1 VSLSASRARAV
12 ATGLLV
18 LLTAVW
24 GSTFFLIHDLVA
36 TVPPTDFLA
45 VRFSIAA
52 VLMLVMFWGNVRRL
66 RRHEWVVGLGLG
78 VVYGVAQLLQTVGL
92 AHTDASVSGFITG
105 TYVVLTPVFSAL
117 LLRER
122 VPASTWGAVALATL
136 GLAVLSLR
144 GGLSIGVG
152 ETLTLVAAAVYALH
166 ILGLGRWSTP
176 AHATGLAAVQMV
188 AIALVCVP
196 AALPGGIVLPSSGGQ
211 WAAVLYMATAAGVLA
226 LWVQTWAQARMSATR
241 AAIVM
246 TLEPVFAALFA
257 VVAGQEPL
265 TWRMVVGGILV
276 LAAMYV
282 VELRAAVRR
291 RTGEP
296 SSETLHHEVT

>member
-1 VSLSASRARAV
+1 VALSASRARAV
-12 ATGLLV
+12 ATGLLI

-24 GSTFFLIHDLVA
+24 GSTFFLIRDLVA

-52 VLMLVMFWGNVRRL
+52 VLMLVIFWPQVRRL
-66 RRHEWVVGLGLG
+66 GRHEWVVGLGLG
-78 VVYGVAQLLQTVGL
+78 VVYGVAQLLQTIGL

-122 VPASTWGAVALATL
+122 VPPSTWGAVALATV
-136 GLAVLSLR
+136 GLAVLSLH
-144 GGLSIGVG
+144 GGLALGLG
-152 ETLTLVAAAVYALH
+152 ETLTLACAAVYALH
-166 ILGLGRWSTP
+166 IIGLGRWSTP
-176 AHATGLAAVQMV
+176 AHATGLAAVQML
-188 AIALVCVP
+188 AIAVVCGGS
-196 AALPGGIVLPSSGGQ
+196 ALPGGIVLPSDGAQ

-246 TLEPVFAALFA
+246 TLEPVFAAFFA
-257 VVAGQEPL
+257 VAAGQESPS
-265 TWRMVVGGILV
+265 WRMVVGGVLV
-276 LAAMYV
+276 LAAMYL
-282 VELRAAVRR
+282 VELRAAARR
-291 RTGEP
+291 RAGEP
-296 SSETLHHEVT
+296 SAETLHHEVT

>member
-1 VSLSASRARAV
+1 VAPSASRARAV

-24 GSTFFLIHDLVA
+24 GSTFFLIHDLLA

-52 VLMLVMFWGNVRRL
+52 VLMLVIFWRNVRRL
-66 RRHEWVVGLGLG
+66 RPHEWVVGLGLG

-105 TYVVLTPVFSAL
+105 TYVVLTPVFSAV

-122 VPASTWGAVALATL
+122 VPATTWVAVALATL
-136 GLAVLSLR
+136 GLGVLSLR
-144 GGLSIGVG
+144 GELSIGVG
-152 ETLTLVAAAVYALH
+152 EMLTLVAAAVYALH

-176 AHATGLAAVQMV
+176 ARATGLAAVQMV
-188 AIALVCVP
+188 AIALVCVGS
-196 AALPGGIVLPSSGGQ
+196 AVPGGIVFPSSGGQ

-246 TLEPVFAALFA
+246 TLEPVFAAFFA
-257 VVAGQEPL
+257 VVAGQESL

-276 LAAMYV
+276 LVAMYL

-291 RTGEP
+291 RAGEP

>member
-1 VSLSASRARAV
+1 
-12 ATGLLV
+12 
-18 LLTAVW
+18 
-24 GSTFFLIHDLVA
+24 
-36 TVPPTDFLA
+36 
-45 VRFSIAA
+45 
-52 VLMLVMFWGNVRRL
+52 
-66 RRHEWVVGLGLG
+66 
-78 VVYGVAQLLQTVGL
+78 
-92 AHTDASVSGFITG
+92 
-105 TYVVLTPVFSAL
+105 
-117 LLRER
+117 
-122 VPASTWGAVALATL
+122 
-136 GLAVLSLR
+136 
-144 GGLSIGVG
+144 
-152 ETLTLVAAAVYALH
+152 LVAAAVYALH

-188 AIALVCVP
+188 AIALVCVLS
-196 AALPGGIVLPSSGGQ
+196 ALPGGIVLPSSGGQ

>member
-52 VLMLVMFWGNVRRL
+52 VLMLVMFWRNVRRL

-188 AIALVCVP
+188 AIALVCVLS
-196 AALPGGIVLPSSGGQ
+196 ALPGGIVLPSSGGQ

>member
-1 VSLSASRARAV
+1 MALSASRARAV

-24 GSTFFLIHDLVA
+24 GSTFFLIRDLVE

-52 VLMLVMFWGNVRRL
+52 VLMLVIFWPHVRRL

-78 VVYGVAQLLQTVGL
+78 AVYGLAQLLQTIGL

-117 LLRER
+117 LLGER
-122 VPASTWGAVALATL
+122 LPPSTWGAVGLATEGL
-136 GLAVLSLR
+136 GVLSLR
-144 GGLSIGVG
+144 GGLSFGLG
-152 ETLTLVAAAVYALH
+152 ETLTLACAAVYALH
-166 ILGLGRWSTP
+166 IIGLGRWSTP
-176 AHATGLAAVQMV
+176 SHATGLAAVQMI
-188 AIALVCVP
+188 AIAVVSVGS
-196 AALPGGIVLPSSGGQ
+196 AVPGGIVLPSGTGQ
-211 WAAVLYMATAAGVLA
+211 WTAVLYMATAAGVLA

-246 TLEPVFAALFA
+246 TLEPVFAAFFA
-257 VVAGQEPL
+257 VAAGQESP
-265 TWRMVVGGILV
+265 TWRMVVGGVLV
-276 LAAMYV
+276 LTAMYL
-282 VELRAAVRR
+282 VELRAAARR
-291 RTGEP
+291 RVGEP
-296 SSETLHHEVT
+296 SAETLHHEVT

>member
-1 VSLSASRARAV
+1 MALSASRARAV

-24 GSTFFLIHDLVA
+24 GSTFFLIRDLVE

-52 VLMLVMFWGNVRRL
+52 VLMLVIFWPHVRRL

-78 VVYGVAQLLQTVGL
+78 AVYGLAQLLQTIGL

-117 LLRER
+117 LLGER
-122 VPASTWGAVALATL
+122 LPPSTWGAVALATVGL
-136 GLAVLSLR
+136 GVLSLR
-144 GGLSIGVG
+144 GGLSFGLG
-152 ETLTLVAAAVYALH
+152 ETLTLACAAVYALH
-166 ILGLGRWSTP
+166 IIGLGRWSTP
-176 AHATGLAAVQMV
+176 SHATELAAVQMI
-188 AIALVCVP
+188 AIAVVSVGS
-196 AALPGGIVLPSSGGQ
+196 AVPGGIVLPSGIGQ
-211 WAAVLYMATAAGVLA
+211 WTAVLYMATAAVVLA

-246 TLEPVFAALFA
+246 TLEPVFAAFFA
-257 VVAGQEPL
+257 VAAGQESP
-265 TWRMVVGGILV
+265 TWRMVVGGVLV
-276 LAAMYV
+276 LTAMYL
-282 VELRAAVRR
+282 VELRAAARR
-291 RTGEP
+291 RVGEP
-296 SSETLHHEVT
+296 SAETLHHEVT

>member
-1 VSLSASRARAV
+1 VALSPSRARAV

-36 TVPPTDFLA
+36 SVPPTDFLA

-52 VLMLVMFWGNVRRL
+52 VLMVVIFGRNVRRL
-66 RRHEWVVGLGLG
+66 RRREWMVGLGLG

-122 VPASTWGAVALATL
+122 VPASTWFAVALATL

-144 GGLSIGVG
+144 GELSMGVG

-176 AHATGLAAVQMV
+176 AHATGLAAVQML
-188 AIALVCVP
+188 AIGLVCVGS
-196 AALPGGIVLPSSGGQ
+196 AVPGGIVLPSSGGQ

-246 TLEPVFAALFA
+246 TLEPVFAAFFA
-257 VVAGQEPL
+257 VVAGQEAL
-265 TWRMVVGGILV
+265 SWRLVVGGILV
-276 LAAMYV
+276 LAAMYL

-291 RTGEP
+291 RAGEP
-296 SSETLHHEVT
+296 CSETLHHEVT

>member
-1 VSLSASRARAV
+1 VALSAARARVV

-24 GSTFFLIHDLVA
+24 GSTFFLIRDLVE
-36 TVPPTDFLA
+36 TMPPTDFLA

-52 VLMLVMFWGNVRRL
+52 VLMLVIFWPHVRRL

-78 VVYGVAQLLQTVGL
+78 VVYGVAQLLQTIGL

-122 VPASTWGAVALATL
+122 VPPSTWAAVALATV
-136 GLAVLSLR
+136 GLAVLSLE
-144 GGLSIGVG
+144 GGVSLGLG
-152 ETLTLVAAAVYALH
+152 ETLTLACAAVYALH
-166 ILGLGRWSTP
+166 IIGLGRWSTP
-176 AHATGLAAVQMV
+176 SHATGLAAVQMI
-188 AIALVCVP
+188 AIAVVSVGS
-196 AALPGGIVLPSSGGQ
+196 ALPGGAALPSGTGQ
-211 WAAVLYMATAAGVLA
+211 WTAVLYMATAAGVFA

-246 TLEPVFAALFA
+246 TLEPVFAAFFA
-257 VVAGQEPL
+257 VVAGQESA
-265 TWRMVVGGILV
+265 TWRMVLGGVLV
-276 LAAMYV
+276 LTAMYL
-282 VELRAAVRR
+282 VELRAAARR
-291 RTGEP
+291 REGEP
-296 SSETLHHEVT
+296 SAETLHHEVT